1 MLVSASLR
9 MSRKSCS
16 CESGGIALPSGR
28 TTIKSVS
35 LANAGIQ
42 RRPHI
47 ARRQMR
53 GVRRNAVLQGLLR
66 KGRGLMFEVIFV
78 IFMVLTALFVYFLP
92 TVVAEARGHQNS
104 GMIFLTNLLLGWT
117 ILGWIGALVWAATT
131 VQPRPRKETRPLSDH
146 RPISRR

>member
-1 MLVSASLR
+1 MQ
-9 MSRKSCS
+9 C
-16 CESGGIALPSGR
+16 
-28 TTIKSVS
+28 
-35 LANAGIQ
+35 
-42 RRPHI
+42 
-47 ARRQMR
+47 
-53 GVRRNAVLQGLLR
+53 VLQGLPG
-66 KGRGLMFEVIFV
+66 KGRGSMFEVIFV

-131 VQPRPRKETRPLSDH
+131 VQPRPRKETRPLGGR